1 VHGSKGQRCKAGNG
15 KQNIKNGRTLN
26 QQPQRF
32 CLHSTAHCSFGHG
45 RKQIAMFFDKKGL
58 IIYHLRHIFAWTV
71 LEPPQPK
78 KHQMLETLFS
88 SK

>member
-1 VHGSKGQRCKAGNG
+1 MAARDNAVKLEMENKTSRMEEPSINNHNDFAC
-15 KQNIKNGRTLN
+15 
-26 QQPQRF
+26 
-32 CLHSTAHCSFGHG
+32 CSLLIWSWPETNRHV
-45 RKQIAMFFDKKGL
+45 FFDKKGL
-58 IIYHLRHIFAWTV
+58 IIYHLRQIFAWTV